1 MKTGS
6 KIKSGVG
13 RHWETRQLCLEG
25 PEERKHI
32 EVGPKLVLS
41 PLIVFSD
48 TRCRTKEAKQN
59 RGLAV
64 PRG

>member
-1 MKTGS
+1 MGNKAMCS
-6 KIKSGVG
+6 F
-13 RHWETRQLCLEG
+13 

-48 TRCRTKEAKQN
+48 THCRTKKGKTEN

-64 PRG
+64 LLG